1 MSATAVNI
9 LNTGLCEW
17 EMSKP
22 YHVIK
27 PETENTK
34 PADRTYYE
42 HLQKLYL
49 IHNC

>member
-27 PETENTK
+27 TEAENL
-34 PADRTYYE
+34 ADRTYYE
-42 HLQKLYL
+42 DLQKLYL